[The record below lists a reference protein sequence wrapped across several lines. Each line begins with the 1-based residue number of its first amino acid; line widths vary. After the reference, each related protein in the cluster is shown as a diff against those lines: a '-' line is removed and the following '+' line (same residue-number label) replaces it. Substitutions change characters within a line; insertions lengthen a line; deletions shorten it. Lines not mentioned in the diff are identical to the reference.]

1 MGYTKITCNFCYKII
16 KKDSPLVNSSDSQ
29 LSSYLLCDARS
40 LRRVAASATC
50 YSDRNSPLASS
61 THSAQPWSI
70 EMKKLRMSLIEFYNY
85 HLRMVLH
92 MFWIDSIHY
101 LVLIER
107 SATLQQVRIHTSLKI
122 PDKVKDDMALFGILR
137 VSRGDL
143 NQGEGVYKKKSM
155 GACSRRFIALT
166 VTSSREW

>member
-1 MGYTKITCNFCYKII
+1 
-16 KKDSPLVNSSDSQ
+16 
-29 LSSYLLCDARS
+29 
-40 LRRVAASATC
+40 
-50 YSDRNSPLASS
+50 
-61 THSAQPWSI
+61 
-70 EMKKLRMSLIEFYNY
+70 
-85 HLRMVLH
+85 MVMH

-143 NQGEGVYKKKSM
+143 IQGKEVYQKKNST